1 MHKPITKQINLK
13 NNILKNKILYFV
25 YQYNLMS
32 EEINNQDKAVEKIHR
47 EENLDDNDSYYN
59 MDETLSDN
67 DLPENEAENQTES
80 A

>member
-1 MHKPITKQINLK
+1 M
-13 NNILKNKILYFV
+13 ILYFV